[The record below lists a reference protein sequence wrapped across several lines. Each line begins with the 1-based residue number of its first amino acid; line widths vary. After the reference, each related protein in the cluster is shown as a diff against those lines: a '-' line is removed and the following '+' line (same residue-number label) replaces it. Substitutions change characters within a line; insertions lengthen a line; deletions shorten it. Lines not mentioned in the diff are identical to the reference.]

1 MSGLV
6 LEHMHGAATRVR
18 VSETAFPHRAE
29 GYNLL
34 IVSEW
39 LDPGDTD
46 RNVAWARE
54 TYDAMQPYFARGR
67 YVNYLGADEGD
78 EPIQAAYGPNFA
90 RLRALKSKYDPTN
103 LFHLNQNIRPGA

>member
-1 MSGLV
+1 
-6 LEHMHGAATRVR
+6 
-18 VSETAFPHRAE
+18 
-29 GYNLL
+29 
-34 IVSEW
+34 
-39 LDPGDTD
+39 
-46 RNVAWARE
+46 
-54 TYDAMQPYFARGR
+54 MQPYFARGR